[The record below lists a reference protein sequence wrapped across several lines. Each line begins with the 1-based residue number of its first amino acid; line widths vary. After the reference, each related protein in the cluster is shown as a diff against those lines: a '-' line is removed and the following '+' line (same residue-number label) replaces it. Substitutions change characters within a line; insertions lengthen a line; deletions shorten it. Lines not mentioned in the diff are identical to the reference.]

1 MLTRIRLLH
10 TFFFQTHRR
19 KTGIFAVVLATAF
32 WFCLPKPLFDAPT
45 SMVLEDKNGDLLG
58 ARIASDGQW
67 RFPTTQALPPKF
79 TAALIEF
86 EDRHFYHH
94 TGVNPLAFL
103 RAMSQNIKNQRVVS
117 GGSTLTMQTIR
128 LARQNKPR
136 SIFTKLVE
144 AFIATRLEMTYSKS
158 EILGLYAAHAPF
170 GGNVVGVEAASWRYF
185 GKNPKDL
192 SWAESATLAVLPNAP
207 SLINPSKNRQALFNK
222 RNRLLERLILRGGL
236 DRTTGE
242 LAKEEPLPEA
252 PLPLPQAA
260 PHLLDRAFKEQ
271 IFKTGKQ
278 SRVRTTVDFSV
289 QKQVAAILKLHYNQ
303 LIANGVHNLAAMVM
317 EVETGNVVAYCGNVE
332 GAGKDHGED
341 VDIIT
346 ALRSTGSIMKPFLYA
361 FAQQEGEILPNSM
374 LLDIPTEMG
383 GYHPENFA
391 ETYDGVIPAR
401 RALARSLNIPFVRLL
416 NQYGIEKFYHQLPK
430 LGITTFNKSPDHYGL
445 TMILGGGESS
455 LWQLSSAYAG
465 MARTAKH
472 WYSFD
477 NKYSDDDWHAPN
489 YLFKKNNNNSTT
501 NAKNLTPSNFK
512 LHTNKLKET
521 PSVYSASAAWLTLDA
536 MKEVER
542 PDAEGSWQ
550 LFENTKTIAW
560 KTGTSFGFRD
570 AWAIGVTPQ
579 YVVGVWVGNA
589 DGEGRPGVIGLE
601 VAAPVLFDIFNAL
614 PTKNEWFDVP
624 YDDMKKI
631 EVCRQSGYR
640 ATELCE
646 KDTIWASKAGEKV
659 KACPFHQTIH
669 LDKTGQFQVTSEC
682 EEPQNM
688 VHRGWFFLPPLVE
701 YYYRT
706 RNPNYLTP
714 PPYKDNC
721 RTATSK
727 TNPMQLIYPKS
738 ITKIY
743 MPIDFD
749 GKPTQTVFRVAHRQA
764 ESTVFWHLDN
774 EFVGSTKTFHQ
785 IALQPSV
792 GKHRLTLVDEN
803 GNRLEQRFEV
813 MAK

>member
-1 MLTRIRLLH
+1 MRCQILRFYTY
-10 TFFFQTHRR
+10 FFKIHRR
-19 KTGIFAVVLATAF
+19 KTGIAAVVLVLLF

-58 ARIASDGQW
+58 ARIAADGQW
-67 RFPTTQALPPKF
+67 RFPTTQALPPRF
-79 TAALIEF
+79 VMCLVEF
-86 EDRHFYHH
+86 EDRHFYRHA
-94 TGVNPLAFL
+94 GVNPFAFG
-103 RAMSQNIKNQRVVS
+103 RAMLQNVKNQRVVS

-128 LARQNKPR
+128 MARQNQPR
-136 SIFTKLVE
+136 TIFSKIIE
-144 AFIATRLEMTYSKS
+144 AVMSTRLEMTYSKP
-158 EILGLYAAHAPF
+158 EILALYASNAPF

-185 GKNPKDL
+185 GKNPKEL

-207 SLINPSKNRQALFNK
+207 SLINPSKNRQALLNK
-222 RNRLLERLILRGGL
+222 RNRLLERLILRGSL
-236 DRTTGE
+236 DRATGE

-260 PHLLDRAFKEQ
+260 PHLLERAFKEQ

-278 SRVRTTVDFSV
+278 SRIRTTLDFQI
-289 QKQVAAILKLHYNQ
+289 QKQVASILKLHHNT
-303 LIANGVHNLAAMVM
+303 LVSNGVHNLAAMVM
-317 EVETGNVVAYCGNVE
+317 EVETGNVIAYCGNVE
-332 GAGKDHGED
+332 GAGKEHGED

-346 ALRSTGSIMKPFLYA
+346 SLRSTGSIMKPFLYA

-416 NQYGIEKFYHQLPK
+416 NQYGVEKFYHQLPK

-455 LWQLSSAYAG
+455 LWQLSNAYAG

-472 WYSFD
+472 WYTYE
-477 NKYSDDDWHAPN
+477 NKYSVDDWRAPN
-489 YLFKKNNNNSTT
+489 YLFKKSNNNSAT
-501 NAKNLTPSNFK
+501 NTKNPPLQTSNLK
-512 LHTNKLKET
+512 LQTN

-570 AWAIGVTPQ
+570 AWAIGTTPQ

-614 PTKNEWFDVP
+614 PTKNEWFEQP

-631 EVCRQSGYR
+631 EICRKSGYR

-659 KACPFHQTIH
+659 KSCPFHQMIH
-669 LDKTGQFQVTSEC
+669 LDKTSTFQVTSEC

-688 VHRGWFFLPPLVE
+688 VHRGWFSLPPLVE

-706 RNPNYLTP
+706 RNPNYVIP
-714 PPYKDNC
+714 PQYRADC
-721 RTATSK
+721 QLASAK

-738 ITKIY
+738 VTKIY

-764 ESTVFWHLDN
+764 EATIFWHLDN

-785 IALQPSV
+785 IAVQPAV

-803 GNRLEQRFEV
+803 GNRLEQKFEI

>member
-1 MLTRIRLLH
+1 MLTRLRLFH

-19 KTGIFAVVLATAF
+19 KTGIATVVLVTAF
-32 WFCLPKPLFDAPT
+32 WFCLPQPLFDDPT

-58 ARIASDGQW
+58 ARIAADGQW
-67 RFPTTQALPPKF
+67 RFPATQALPSTF

-86 EDRHFYHH
+86 EDRHFYRHA
-94 TGVNPLAFL
+94 GINPLAFV
-103 RAMSQNIKNQRVVS
+103 RAMGQNIKNQRVVS

-136 SIFTKLVE
+136 SIFTKFVE
-144 AFIATRLEMTYSKS
+144 AFMATRLEMTYSKA

-170 GGNVVGVEAASWRYF
+170 GGNVVGIEAASWRYF

-192 SWAESATLAVLPNAP
+192 SWAESVTLAVLPNAP

-222 RNRLLERLILRGGL
+222 RNRLLERLIEKGVL

-242 LAKEEPLPEA
+242 LAKEEPLPDA
-252 PLPLPQAA
+252 PLALPQAA

-278 SRVRTTVDFSV
+278 SRVRTTIDFAV
-289 QKQVAAILKLHYNQ
+289 QKQVASILKLHYNA
-303 LIANGVHNLAAMVM
+303 LINNGVHNLAAMVM
-317 EVETGNVVAYCGNVE
+317 NVETGNVVAYCGNVA
-332 GAGKDHGED
+332 GAGKEHGED

-416 NQYGIEKFYHQLPK
+416 NQYGVEKFYHQLPK
-430 LGITTFNKSPDHYGL
+430 LGINTFNKSPDHYGL

-472 WYSFD
+472 WYTLD
-477 NKYSDDDWHAPN
+477 HKYSRDDWKSPN
-489 YLFKKNNNNSTT
+489 YLFKKEPKN
-501 NAKNLTPSNFK
+501 NLTTIVSDIQNQKSEIATHP
-512 LHTNKLKET
+512 
-521 PSVYSASAAWLTLDA
+521 VYSAAAAWLTLDA

-601 VAAPVLFDIFNAL
+601 AAAPVLFDIFNAL
-614 PTKNEWFDVP
+614 PTKNEWFDAP
-624 YDDMKKI
+624 YDDMKQI

-640 ATELCE
+640 ATKLCE
-646 KDTIWASKAGEKV
+646 KDTVWASKAGEKV
-659 KACPFHQTIH
+659 KACAFHQTIH

-688 VHRGWFFLPPLVE
+688 VHRAWFSLPPLVE

-706 RNPNYLTP
+706 RNPNYQTP
-714 PPYKDNC
+714 PPYKENC

-738 ITKIY
+738 VTKIY
-743 MPIDFD
+743 LPIDFD
-749 GKPTQTVFRVAHRQA
+749 GKPTQTIFRVAHRQVEA
-764 ESTVFWHLDN
+764 TVFWHLDN

-785 IALQPSV
+785 IALQPTV

-803 GNRLEQRFEV
+803 GNRLEQRFEI
-813 MAK
+813 MTK